1 MLETMATLILVI
13 VGAVLIIAVLA
24 YGLYITFFP
33 LSKTVK
39 GGIETQKRHDE
50 GEGNKEVVEK
60 PYART
65 PAEQIRPAR
74 KGGGSQDTQKRG
86 HKAAQ

>member
-24 YGLYITFFP
+24 YGIYITFYP

-39 GGIETQKRHDE
+39 GGIEAMKEHDE

-60 PYART
+60 PDVRT
-65 PAEQIRPAR
+65 PAEQIRPTR
-74 KGGGSQDTQKRG
+74 KGGSKGTPKKG
-86 HKAAQ
+86 HNAAQ